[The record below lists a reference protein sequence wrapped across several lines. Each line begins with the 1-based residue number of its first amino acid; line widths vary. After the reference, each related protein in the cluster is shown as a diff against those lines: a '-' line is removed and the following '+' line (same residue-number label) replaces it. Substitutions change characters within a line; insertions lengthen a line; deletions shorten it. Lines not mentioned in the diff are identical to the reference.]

1 MGIAHV
7 PHVDCNGLT
16 TGVLIQTHSHKG
28 TQGGMSDSEGIKELI
43 FRALQVESLLHH
55 RMYEEI
61 ESHLSFFEDAKV
73 NCANLQQTDVVRVVY
88 RVLKSCPPGALRKKA
103 KCLLSKWKL
112 LYKDSS
118 LHTSTVQEKFMG
130 ELERNDNATVAQAQ
144 DSAQNLTGLES
155 TSGLSSTMTEELE
168 QNLRSSSQVV
178 FSKEHSAG
186 TQDQQRMSVE
196 GLRKKCRELLYQALA
211 DPSQCHAKAQEYAK
225 ELEESI
231 YILFAGN
238 EKKYRSCIRSKI
250 ANLKNPK
257 NMHLKTLIYSGALIP
272 KTFAGMTA
280 LEMAS
285 EDLRDLRASYTQA
298 GVQEHQLPQRT
309 DGVQTRKIKCRKCER
324 FNCTVTM
331 ISRGTLF
338 LPGWVRTGNPDE
350 EMMTFAICNECGEQ
364 WYHSGWICL

>member
-1 MGIAHV
+1 MLNSESIE
-7 PHVDCNGLT
+7 DLT
-16 TGVLIQTHSHKG
+16 
-28 TQGGMSDSEGIKELI
+28 
-43 FRALQVESLLHH
+43 FRALQVESLLHS

-61 ESHLSFFEDAKV
+61 ESHLSYFEEAKV

-88 RVLKSCPPGALRKKA
+88 RVLKSCPPGALKKKA

-112 LYKDSS
+112 LYKDSCF
-118 LHTSTVQEKFMG
+118 HTSTVQEKFTG
-130 ELERNDNATVAQAQ
+130 ELERNDKTTVTQTQ
-144 DSAQNLTGLES
+144 DRTQNMTGLES
-155 TSGLSSTMTEELE
+155 TSSHSFTETQELE

-178 FSKEHSAG
+178 CSDHHSAG
-186 TQDQQRMSVE
+186 SQDANDQQRMSVE
-196 GLRKKCRELLYQALA
+196 DLRKKCRDLLYQALA
-211 DPSQCHAKAQEYAK
+211 HPSQCHEKVQEYAK

-231 YILFAGN
+231 YILYAGN
-238 EKKYRSCIRSKI
+238 EKKYRSCVRSKI
-250 ANLKNPK
+250 SNLKNPK
-257 NMHLKTLIYSGALIP
+257 NMHLKTLIYSGTLNP

-285 EDLRDLRASYTQA
+285 EELRDLRASYTQA

-338 LPGWVRTGNPDE
+338 LPGWVRSANPDE